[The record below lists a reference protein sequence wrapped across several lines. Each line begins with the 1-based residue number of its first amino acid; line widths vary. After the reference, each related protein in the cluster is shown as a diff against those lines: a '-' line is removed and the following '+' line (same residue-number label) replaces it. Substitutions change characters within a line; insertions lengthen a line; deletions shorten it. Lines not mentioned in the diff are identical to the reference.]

1 MEKDLFKS
9 TEEKLY
15 RYYSKDK
22 HISALKKRIILLDQQ
37 IELVDKDLRENNFSI
52 EPESTAQQYTERVQT
67 SGSGTSYVEREIMR
81 VTEAKIK
88 RKAEKELE
96 RQNILERID
105 KIELDAD
112 EIEWKIE
119 DFSQELRTL
128 LELKYKKK
136 YGEQKIAMEMH
147 IDQSQVNRRKQQ
159 IIRKIA
165 LWDMW

>member
-1 MEKDLFKS
+1 MEKELFKNI
-9 TEEKLY
+9 EEKLY
-15 RYYSKDK
+15 RYYTKDRQ
-22 HISALKKRIILLDQQ
+22 INALKKRIAMLDQQ
-37 IELVDKDLRENNFSI
+37 IESINKDLKECNFHI
-52 EPESTAQQYTERVQT
+52 EPESSAQQYTERVQT

-96 RQNILERID
+96 REKALETID

-119 DFSQELRTL
+119 DFSKDMKTL

-136 YGEQKIAMEMH
+136 YGEQQIANEMH
-147 IDQSQVNRRKQQ
+147 IDQAQVNRRKQQ

-165 LWDMW
+165 LWDRW